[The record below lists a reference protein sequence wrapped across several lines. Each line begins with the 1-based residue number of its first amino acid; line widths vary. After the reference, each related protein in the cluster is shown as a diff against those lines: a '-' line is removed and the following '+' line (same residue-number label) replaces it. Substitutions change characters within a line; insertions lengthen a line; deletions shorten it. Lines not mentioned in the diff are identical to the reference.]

1 MLSVLVALA
10 ANLGIATAK
19 GIAAALTGSSAL
31 FAETLHSVAD
41 AGNEVLLYVA
51 VRRSGRPPD
60 ELHPFGHGPERF
72 YWALLAAIG
81 MFLVGGAVSVWEGI
95 NALLEPRELDYFWVG
110 VGVLTISLLFDGI
123 SRVVAV
129 HQLRMESQ
137 RRGIS
142 LRAFL
147 NESTDPALTTVYLED
162 TVDVLGA
169 TLALAAL
176 VLHKTTGVEW
186 ADGLAT
192 VLIGLLLA
200 FLATRLARRNRE
212 LITNQAVPARY
223 VERLRTRLDAQPGIA
238 AVPRLEAVYIGA
250 SDVLVAADVLMEPG
264 LDSDGAAQA
273 LAAARTRIQ
282 QEVPVV
288 ARLYLTPVPRERE

>member
-1 MLSVLVALA
+1 
-10 ANLGIATAK
+10 
-19 GIAAALTGSSAL
+19 
-31 FAETLHSVAD
+31 
-41 AGNEVLLYVA
+41 
-51 VRRSGRPPD
+51 
-60 ELHPFGHGPERF
+60 
-72 YWALLAAIG
+72 

-238 AVPRLEAVYIGA
+238 AVPRLEADYIGA